1 MSKYELALKI
11 ATDAHKGQVDKAGV
25 EYINHPLKVASLV
38 YNEKEKIVALLHDTI
53 EDTYITEQHLI
64 DYGFSNEIIEAVK
77 VLTHSKD
84 VPYMDYIQKIKGNKL
99 ARKVKIADL
108 THNSDLTRLKN
119 ITEKDRK
126 RCEKYKKALMYLS
139 EILKK

>member
-84 VPYMDYIQKIKGNKL
+84 VSYMDYIQKIKGNKL

-139 EILKK
+139 

>member
-11 ATDAHKGQVDKAGV
+11 ATDAHKDKAGI

-64 DYGFSNEIIEAVK
+64 DYGFLNEIIEAVK

-139 EILKK
+139 

>member
-38 YNEKEKIVALLHDTI
+38 YNEKEKIVALLHDTT

-139 EILKK
+139 

>member
-38 YNEKEKIVALLHDTI
+38 DTEKEQIVALLHDTI

-64 DYGFSNEIIEAVK
+64 DYGFSDEIIEAVK
-77 VLTHSKD
+77 ILTHNENIS
-84 VPYMDYIQKIKGNKL
+84 YMDYIQKIKNNKL

-108 THNSDLTRLKN
+108 THNSDLNRLKN

-126 RCEKYKKALMYLS
+126 RWEKYQKALMYLS
-139 EILKK
+139 

>member
-99 ARKVKIADL
+99 ARKLKIADL
-108 THNSDLTRLKN
+108 THDSDLTRLKN

-139 EILKK
+139 

>member
-38 YNEKEKIVALLHDTI
+38 YNENEKIVALLHDTI

-139 EILKK
+139 

>member
-108 THNSDLTRLKN
+108 THNSDLSRLKEV
-119 ITEKDRK
+119 TEKDIK
-126 RCEKYKKALMYLS
+126 RYEKYKKALIYLS
-139 EILKK
+139 

>member
-99 ARKVKIADL
+99 ARKLKIADL

-139 EILKK
+139 

>member
-11 ATDAHKGQVDKAGV
+11 ATDANKGQVDKAGV

-139 EILKK
+139 

>member
-38 YNEKEKIVALLHDTI
+38 YNEKEKIIALLHDTI

-139 EILKK
+139 

>member
-64 DYGFSNEIIEAVK
+64 DYGFSNEIIEPVK

-139 EILKK
+139 

>member
-139 EILKK
+139 